1 MDKLKILD
9 FDNCRFEKE
18 LASKYFYI
26 NTKYGKCKIAL
37 KCVVKPMRNDV
48 QYYVLLA
55 QYMDYKVERFT
66 SLKDA
71 IVYYNNKLEEIE
83 GEKYET

>member
-9 FDNCRFEKE
+9 FDNYRFEKE
-18 LASKYFYI
+18 LASKSFYI

-37 KCVVKPMRNDV
+37 KCIVKPMINAV
-48 QYYVLLA
+48 WYYVLLE

-71 IVYYNNKLEEIE
+71 IVYYNNKLEEID
-83 GEKYET
+83 GGKN

>member
-9 FDNCRFEKE
+9 FDNYRFEKE
-18 LASKYFYI
+18 LASRRFYI
-26 NTKYGKCKIAL
+26 DTKYSKIAL
-37 KCVVKPMRNDV
+37 KCVVKPMINAV
-48 QYYVLLA
+48 WYYVLLA
-55 QYMDYKVERFT
+55 GYMDYKVERFT